1 MEKNEVV
8 STAFNGLSY
17 LSAFVQE
24 NEILQIIGFVLSI
37 LTSLILIAYRVWKWW
52 KEASADGKIDNEEKS
67 TLFEILVD
75 GAEEL
80 KDKTEER
87 KKD

>member
-52 KEASADGKIDNEEKS
+52 KEASADGKINNEEKS

>member
-1 MEKNEVV
+1 MEKNEIV

-17 LSAFVQE
+17 LSAFMQD
-24 NEILQIIGFVLSI
+24 NEVLQIIGFVLSI
-37 LTSLILIAYRVWKWW
+37 LTSLILIAYRIWKWW

-67 TLFEILVD
+67 TLLNILVD

-80 KDKTEER
+80 KDKTER
-87 KKD
+87 KE